1 MRVLTNKWMEEIMR
15 VEEDN
20 KRKDIELQRIMDKV
34 QMVISD
40 NE

>member
-1 MRVLTNKWMEEIMR
+1 MEEIIR

-40 NE
+40 N

>member
-40 NE
+40 N

>member
-1 MRVLTNKWMEEIMR
+1 MR

>member
-1 MRVLTNKWMEEIMR
+1 MEEIMR

>member
-1 MRVLTNKWMEEIMR
+1 MRVLTNKWMEEIIR

-40 NE
+40 N